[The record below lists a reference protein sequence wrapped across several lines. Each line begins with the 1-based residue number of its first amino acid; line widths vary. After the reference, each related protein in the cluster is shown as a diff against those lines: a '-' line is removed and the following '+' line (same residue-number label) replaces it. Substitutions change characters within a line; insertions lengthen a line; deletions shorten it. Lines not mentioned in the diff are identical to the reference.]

1 MTESIT
7 IFDRG
12 LLRRRRA
19 RAAALGG
26 ETALLREV
34 AERLADRLDDVN
46 RHFPL
51 ALDLGCRSGTL
62 ARTLKGRGGVETL
75 IQSDLAPEMAAR
87 AAGDGGP
94 ALAAD
99 EEFLPFG
106 AETFDL
112 VLSCLSL
119 HWVND
124 LPGALVQIRH
134 ALKPDGLF
142 LAALLGGE
150 TLAELR
156 QALLD
161 AELEVEGGASPRFS
175 PFADLRDLGGL
186 LQRAGFALPVADLD
200 SLTLDYE
207 NPFALVEDLRALG
220 ETNAVAAQRRGA
232 SRRETLLRAAALYQA
247 RHGRSD
253 GRIPA
258 RFQVLFLTG
267 WAPHASQQ
275 QPLAPG
281 SAQAR
286 LATALGVEEQPAGEA
301 ARPGPGRERPEG

>member
-1 MTESIT
+1 MTDSIT

-34 AERLADRLDDVN
+34 AE
-46 RHFPL
+46 
-51 ALDLGCRSGTL
+51 
-62 ARTLKGRGGVETL
+62 
-75 IQSDLAPEMAAR
+75 LAPEMAAR
-87 AAGDGGP
+87 AVADGGL

-106 AETFDL
+106 AGSFDL

-124 LPGALVQIRH
+124 LPGALLQIRH

-150 TLAELR
+150 TLTELR
-156 QALLD
+156 QALLE
-161 AELEVEGGASPRFS
+161 AELEVEGGASPRVS

-207 NPFALVEDLRALG
+207 SPFALAQDLRVLG
-220 ETNAVAAQRRGA
+220 ETNAVAAQRRGT
-232 SRRETLLRAAALYQA
+232 SRRETLLKAAAIYQT
-247 RHGRSD
+247 RHGRPD

-258 RFQVLFLTG
+258 SFQVLYLTG

-281 SAQAR
+281 SARTR
-286 LATALGVEEQPAGEA
+286 LAAALDSEERPAGEA
-301 ARPGPGRERPEG
+301 ALPRPGLETPKT